1 MEVRDIGCQ
10 NLKVLKWNHIIAYK
24 HMIFLASDFLNFEFW
39 FFPAKVNYFSAHHV
53 LTFKGQYVLSWQVAL
68 NLSHQEFLKILKRKP
83 PGIRPLNLKKIPVSH
98 WLIFCCRNLIPCPKK
113 REMKLIKTQIMG
125 WKTTK
130 NKNTEKAYVNIN

>member
-68 NLSHQEFLKILKRKP
+68 NLPHQEFLKILKRKP